1 MKTSKSVYFIKN
13 WNDNVVNWNEA
24 LINYNQSVLLGNL
37 TKGENGF
44 YVSHEADKISKVK
57 KVLEDNNLNYAHL
70 YFNIVTQAKTFG
82 KHKDTMDVWFWQ
94 CQGVTKWII
103 EDKEEFILNTGDL
116 IYIPTGFHHEVV
128 PLSPRLGISMS
139 KE

>member
-1 MKTSKSVYFIKN
+1 MKTSKSVYFLKN
-13 WNDNVVNWNEA
+13 WNDDVVNWNEA

-44 YVSHEADKISKVK
+44 YVSHEAHKISKVK

-70 YFNIVTQAKTFG
+70 YFNIITQAKTFG
-82 KHKDTMDVWFWQ
+82 KHKDEIDVWFWQ

-116 IYIPTGFHHEVV
+116 IYIPTGFKHEVV